1 MGGESA
7 QATAERTNGQQT
19 DSAAY
24 WEQSGVSQ
32 SATASVLRELEFD
45 GWTVLHDVRMPG
57 RRRANVDHVVIGN
70 GQVYVIDTEVW
81 AGSVTVAGG
90 VLRQNGRARQKRVT
104 GVAEMAKSI
113 ASLAPM
119 LPPSTVHPVLCF
131 VREDWVS
138 ERFGDVLVCSTE
150 NLVSTLRNEQ
160 EQVRGPAYLHNDL
173 IRQLEDA
180 LKSQSAAAEPVPA
193 KPAEPK
199 ADKARQGEA
208 TEAGPDQALVQGR
221 QGHDVRRRAR
231 ARHRV
236 AALLQ
241 ARRGR
246 LDHRPG
252 GRERHQLPLA
262 GVGPAAERHH
272 QAEEAGQERQEQGQQ
287 EQGPGQA
294 GADAAVGVSCGWG
307 LDTLAALATRPP
319 RVAGTFGGSRHVASQ
334 PARPDEGLL

>member
-19 DSAAY
+19 DSAAH

-104 GVAEMAKSI
+104 GVAEMARSI

-180 LKSQSAAAEPVPA
+180 LKSQSTAAEPVPA
-193 KPAEPK
+193 KQTEPK
-199 ADKARQGEA
+199 AAKPAKEKRPKRVRTKLSFKAGKG
-208 TEAGPDQALVQGR
+208 TTFVVAL
-221 QGHDVRRRAR
+221 
-231 ARHRV
+231 
-236 AALLQ
+236 ALGIGSL
-241 ARRGR
+241 
-246 LDHRPG
+246 LYFK
-252 GRERHQLPLA
+252 
-262 GVGPAAERHH
+262 PAAVASITDPVVENVTNFLSPGSDLPPSDITKPKK
-272 QAEEAGQERQEQGQQ
+272 QGKNGKNKGNKNKNQDKQEQTQQ
-287 EQGPGQA
+287 
-294 GADAAVGVSCGWG
+294 
-307 LDTLAALATRPP
+307 
-319 RVAGTFGGSRHVASQ
+319 
-334 PARPDEGLL
+334 